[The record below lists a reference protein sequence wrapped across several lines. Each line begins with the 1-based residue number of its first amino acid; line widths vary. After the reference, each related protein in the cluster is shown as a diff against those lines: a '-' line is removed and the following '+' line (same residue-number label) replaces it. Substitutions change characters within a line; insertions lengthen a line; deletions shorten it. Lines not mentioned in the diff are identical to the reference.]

1 MSETITPTT
10 DVQPKRHKQKQELDA
25 KVNIGITS
33 VNQLQLS
40 NPQLNLIGRALT
52 ENMKEGERDVAYEL
66 AMNIMEQKAK
76 HMASNR
82 SQAESILEHLKEN
95 KPQ

>member
-1 MSETITPTT
+1 MTIKPTT
-10 DVQPKRHKQKQELDA
+10 DVKPKRKQELDTN
-25 KVNIGITS
+25 VNIGITS

-52 ENMKEGERDVAYEL
+52 GNMKEGERDIAYEL
-66 AMNIMEQKAK
+66 AMSIMQQKAK
-76 HMASNR
+76 HMKSIN

-95 KPQ
+95 KPHE

>member
-1 MSETITPTT
+1 MIKPTT
-10 DVQPKRHKQKQELDA
+10 DVKPKRKQELDTN
-25 KVNIGITS
+25 VNVGVTS

-52 ENMKEGERDVAYEL
+52 GNMKEGERDIAYEL
-66 AMNIMEQKAK
+66 AINIMRQKAK
-76 HMASNR
+76 HMASIN

-95 KPQ
+95 KK

>member
-1 MSETITPTT
+1 MTIKPTT
-10 DVQPKRHKQKQELDA
+10 DVKPKRKQELDTN
-25 KVNIGITS
+25 VNVGVTS

-52 ENMKEGERDVAYEL
+52 GNMKESERDIAYEL

-76 HMASNR
+76 HMKSIN